1 MNPQD
6 LIVLAVD
13 DDPVALNAICMALEA
28 SGCTAIVARDG
39 AGALDLAARVTPDL
53 ILLDAMMPGMDG
65 FETCKRLKSGPNAV
79 DAPVIF
85 MTGLGDPADILRG
98 LEAGGVDYVVKPINH
113 DVLLARI
120 TIHALNARRMRLAAG
135 ALDQSGRSVLAA
147 QADGRIVWATPGA
160 AQLLNPDAC
169 GKDGANGKDAA
180 AVAVKPTD
188 IQLPAPV
195 KTWLASAATRPVSEV
210 QQLRFDGLRLT
221 CLGRGGRGEIVIQAH
236 AEEEGDGI
244 ARLQQKFGLT
254 AREAEALVWLTGG
267 KTNQEIAE
275 ILGLSRR
282 TVDKHLEQVLEK
294 LGVDN
299 RTAAAI
305 VADRFL
311 DNERHTA

>member
-13 DDPVALNAICMALEA
+13 DDPAALNAICMALEA

-53 ILLDAMMPGMDG
+53 ILLDAVMPGMDG
-65 FETCKRLKSGPNAV
+65 FETCRRLKSGPGAV

-85 MTGLGDPADILRG
+85 MTGLSDPADILRG

-147 QADGRIVWATPGA
+147 QPDGQVVWATPGA
-160 AQLLNPDAC
+160 ALLMRAPA
-169 GKDGANGKDAA
+169 G
-180 AVAVKPTD
+180 VKPAE
-188 IQLPAPV
+188 IQLPGAV
-195 KTWLASAATRPVSEV
+195 KSWLAAAATRPVSDV
-210 QQLRFDGLRLT
+210 QPLRFDGLRLT
-221 CLGRGGRGEIVIQAH
+221 CLGRGARGEIVIQAH
-236 AEEEGDGI
+236 SEDEGDGI
-244 ARLQQKFGLT
+244 ARLQQRFGLT

-267 KTNQEIAE
+267 KTNQEIAD
-275 ILGLSRR
+275 IMGLSRR

-305 VADRFL
+305 VADRLL
-311 DNERHTA
+311 DHAHPNLGR